1 MFWGSEN
8 KRLLIVIVNRS
19 ILLTEVITLT
29 PGVAACKRIVSI
41 TTNYIIN
48 YYSRIA
54 QKKTPIKLITG
65 V

>member
-1 MFWGSEN
+1 M
-8 KRLLIVIVNRS
+8 I
-19 ILLTEVITLT
+19 LTEVLTLT
-29 PGVAACKRIVSI
+29 PGVAACKRIVRFI
-41 TTNYIIN
+41 YNYIIN